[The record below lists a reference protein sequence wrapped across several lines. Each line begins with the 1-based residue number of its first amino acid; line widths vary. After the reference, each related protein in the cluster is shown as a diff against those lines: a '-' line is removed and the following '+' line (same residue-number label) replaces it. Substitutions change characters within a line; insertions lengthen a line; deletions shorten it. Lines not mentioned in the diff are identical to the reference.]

1 MKKRRA
7 LSLLLAAALT
17 LGVMPVSR
25 VSAEDLILDET
36 AESSVMDGDMD
47 NGTND
52 AEEEGETEH
61 VEAFETDAGQEVTED
76 NAENT
81 DIANSSELDGVD
93 TDDFVCDIQ
102 TVDGNEIA
110 QYQGGIAQGAYD
122 GRITNIIDYNQNY
135 YFNEMYAGYTS
146 TYYCNIYYLD
156 LTFPKNGR
164 VKIVMTDCQ
173 SSKMY
178 KDHFALVKDNG
189 NLNSLRYSKINTENI
204 DSGWISMNE
213 GRRILIVYGNPN
225 KEAKLMVQ
233 YQEAGEYKG
242 EVEKNDTFDT
252 ANVIKTDI
260 TYEGNYSKGE
270 DKDYYKF
277 EMQQSGLAEIKV
289 VNASYASYVLYEE
302 DNTGNVYTIT
312 YGIYDN
318 DGNCKNRVRLAAG
331 NYFLVV
337 NPSERNREYILRI
350 NATYESPD
358 DYEQENNNVKSQANE
373 KKTNHTYV
381 GNMNTGGDID
391 CFKMTVSETSFL
403 ALELKVPRQTM
414 RDTLQIRLYDEN
426 MENVLLEASN
436 TENPYLKTE
445 EILCPAGTYYVRV
458 ELVSKYDFYFYDDYS
473 FNLNQRPYKY
483 VTSLSLPATKTATEG
498 TTFTLT
504 PTITPNDAENKTLSW
519 SSSNPYVA
527 TVDANGKVTAKAAGT
542 TNITVTAT
550 DRNSVT
556 AVCTLTVQKRV
567 IKYVTG
573 ISLPANIRVE
583 NYETFSLAPVITPND
598 AENKALKWHSSNL
611 DVAEVDQNG
620 NVETFGCGTA
630 RITVT
635 AKDRNIVYASCLVT
649 VYRKVEYKLNGGTN
663 NSQNPTTYSGGTISL
678 KNPSR
683 KGYIF
688 KGWYS
693 DKKYKRKVTQITASN
708 IYYMT
713 FHAKWE
719 KVKVN
724 KASLSSV
731 KAKSGKKAAVKYKAV
746 SKASGYE
753 VVYSTD
759 KKMKKNCI
767 SLKTKSK
774 SVTLSGLTKG
784 KTYYV
789 KVRAYKTDSAGQ
801 AVYGKYSAV
810 KKVKIKK

>member
-61 VEAFETDAGQEVTED
+61 VEAFETDAVQEVTED
-76 NAENT
+76 NDENT

-102 TVDGNEIA
+102 TVDGNEIT
-110 QYQGGIAQGAYD
+110 QYQAGISQGTY
-122 GRITNIIDYNQNY
+122 GNSTTNVITYNENY
-135 YFNEMYAGYTS
+135 AFSELCSERGYN
-146 TYYCNIYYLD
+146 YPDRRYYLD
-156 LTFPKNGR
+156 LTVPEDGRMKILTTDCKSANMSPRWYFSINDVSSVSMYGYAKWNIEDMDTGWVTVNAGR
-164 VKIVMTDCQ
+164 VI
-173 SSKMY
+173 
-178 KDHFALVKDNG
+178 F
-189 NLNSLRYSKINTENI
+189 SL
-204 DSGWISMNE
+204 E
-213 GRRILIVYGNPN
+213 GQPD
-225 KEAKLMVQ
+225 KEAKVMVQ
-233 YQEAGEYKG
+233 YQTLKEYTGEI
-242 EVEKNDTFDT
+242 ETNNTFDT
-252 ANVIKTDI
+252 ANIIETNV
-260 TYEGNYSKGE
+260 TYEGNYNKY
-270 DKDYYKF
+270 KDVDYFKF
-277 EMQQSGLAEIKV
+277 TMQNPGLAEINV
-289 VNASYASYVLYEE
+289 TVAPYVLYEE
-302 DNTGNVYTIT
+302 DSNGNVYEVIK
-312 YGIYDN
+312 
-318 DGNCKNRVRLAAG
+318 GNQYSKDSQKRLRLGKG
-331 NYFLVV
+331 NYFLVIT
-337 NPSERNREYILRI
+337 PSESSDKREYTLCV
-350 NATYESPD
+350 NATYESAE
-358 DYEQENNNVKSQANE
+358 DYEQESNNVKSLANE
-373 KKTNHTYV
+373 KKTNHTYT
-381 GNMNTGGDID
+381 GNLNTKEDVD
-391 CFKMTVSETSFL
+391 CFKMTVSEPSFL
-403 ALELKVPRQTM
+403 ALEFRVPRQTDKNM
-414 RDTLQIRLYDEN
+414 LKIRLYDGN
-426 MENVLLEASN
+426 MEKVLEEATN

-445 EILCPAGTYYVRV
+445 EILCPAGTYYVRA
-458 ELVSKYDFYFYDDYS
+458 EAGWNYSSYFSDDYS

-504 PTITPNDAENKTLSW
+504 PTINPSDAENKTLSW

-573 ISLPANIRVE
+573 ISLPTNIRVE

-801 AVYGKYSAV
+801 AVYGKYSSV

>member
-7 LSLLLAAALT
+7 LSLLLAVALT
-17 LGVMPVSR
+17 LGVMPVSQ

-61 VEAFETDAGQEVTED
+61 VEAFETDAGQEVEED
-76 NAENT
+76 NNENT
-81 DIANSSELDGVD
+81 GITNPSEFDGVD
-93 TDDFVCDIQ
+93 TDDFICDIQ
-102 TVDGNEIA
+102 TMDGNEIA
-110 QYQGGIAQGAYD
+110 QYQAGISQGTY
-122 GRITNIIDYNQNY
+122 GSSITNIIEYNQNY
-135 YFNEMYAGYTS
+135 YFNEMYTGYYS
-146 TYYCNIYYLD
+146 THFGNRYYFD
-156 LTFPKNGR
+156 LVFPKNGR

-173 SSKMY
+173 SKKMY
-178 KDHFALVKDNG
+178 TDDFTFVSGNG
-189 NLNSLRYSKINTENI
+189 KSDWLKYSKINTENI
-204 DSGWISMNE
+204 DSGWISMNA
-213 GRRILIVYGNPN
+213 GRMIFCVNGTPN
-225 KEAKLMVQ
+225 KEAKIMIQ
-233 YQEAGEYKG
+233 YQEEGEYNG

-252 ANVIKTDI
+252 ANAIEPGI
-260 TYEGNYSKGE
+260 TYEGNYSKDN

-277 EMQQSGLAEIKV
+277 NMPQSGLAEINV
-289 VNASYASYVLYEE
+289 ASSAYDLYEE
-302 DNTGNVYTIT
+302 DSNGNVCEIA
-312 YGIYDN
+312 YGIYDSS
-318 DGNCKNRVRLAAG
+318 DGKRKNRVRLAAG

-337 NPSERNREYILRI
+337 NPNNLGREYTIQI

-373 KKTNHTYV
+373 KETNHTYV

-391 CFKMTVSETSFL
+391 CFKMTVPETSFL
-403 ALELKVPRQTM
+403 ALEFKVPRQTT

-483 VTSLSLPATKTATEG
+483 VTSLSLPVTKTATEG

-504 PTITPNDAENKTLSW
+504 PTIAPSDAENKTLSW

-663 NSQNPTTYSGGTISL
+663 NSQNPATYSGGTISL

-688 KGWYS
+688 KGWYG
-693 DKKYKRKVTQITASN
+693 DKKYKRKVSKITASN
-708 IYYMT
+708 IYYT
-713 FHAKWE
+713 IFYAKWE

-724 KASLSSV
+724 KANLSSV

-746 SKASGYE
+746 SKAAGYE
-753 VVYSTD
+753 VVYSTN

-789 KVRAYKTDSAGQ
+789 KVRAYKTDSTGQ